1 MNYFCKLIVL
11 SCINKRH
18 YYFYYYY
25 PYYYYVISKC
35 QIDDTGFNLVL
46 IIILGCYNS
55 SGIQTTENKV
65 INLSISSPPLC
76 QEHCLQKNYSL
87 FAVQVC
93 TLKLKC
99 MKNGLSIHV
108 SSRTSFHIYRIL
120 LSLTRTIL
128 AFAYPMVL
136 IAPKTN

>member
-1 MNYFCKLIVL
+1 ML

-25 PYYYYVISKC
+25 TCYYYVISKC
-35 QIDDTGFNLVL
+35 QIDATGFNLVL

-55 SGIQTTENKV
+55 SGIQTTENKE
-65 INLSISSPPLC
+65 INLSKSSPPLC

-93 TLKLKC
+93 TCKLKC
-99 MKNGLSIHV
+99 LKHGISIHVHV
-108 SSRTSFHIYRIL
+108 SSRTSFQIYQIL
-120 LSLTRTIL
+120 LSLTRTIF
-128 AFAYPMVL
+128 AFAYPIVL
-136 IAPKTN
+136 VAQETN

>member
-1 MNYFCKLIVL
+1 ML

-25 PYYYYVISKC
+25 TCYYYVISKC
-35 QIDDTGFNLVL
+35 QIDATGFNLVL

-55 SGIQTTENKV
+55 SGIQTPENKE
-65 INLSISSPPLC
+65 INLSKSSPPLC

-93 TLKLKC
+93 TCKLKC
-99 MKNGLSIHV
+99 LKHGISIHV
-108 SSRTSFHIYRIL
+108 SSRTSFQIYQIL
-120 LSLTRTIL
+120 LSLTRTIF
-128 AFAYPMVL
+128 AFAYPIVL
-136 IAPKTN
+136 VAQETN